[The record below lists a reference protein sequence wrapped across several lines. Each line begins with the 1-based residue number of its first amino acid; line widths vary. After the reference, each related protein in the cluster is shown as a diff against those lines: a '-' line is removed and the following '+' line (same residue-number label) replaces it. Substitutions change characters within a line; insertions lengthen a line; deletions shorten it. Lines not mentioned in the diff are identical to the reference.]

1 MKERRAKMTSS
12 KDNTLPAGAEHFNEA
27 LTLSSEFVCDE
38 ILLILLCSEHFVK
51 NMVEDDN
58 EVGVKKKKKSYVT
71 TGWLALMWKTRSP
84 CGK

>member
-38 ILLILLCSEHFVK
+38 ILLILSLPLLGTFC
-51 NMVEDDN
+51 
-58 EVGVKKKKKSYVT
+58 
-71 TGWLALMWKTRSP
+71 
-84 CGK
+84 